1 LFAPAGTSKDI
12 VSMLNKEVNLILKTP
27 EVREKLTSLGITITG
42 GTVDS
47 VEKRI
52 PAEIE
57 KWNRVVK
64 TGNLKFE

>member
-1 LFAPAGTSKDI
+1 
-12 VSMLNKEVNLILKTP
+12 MLNKEVNLILKTP
-27 EVREKLTSLGITITG
+27 EVREKLTSMGITITG

-52 PAEIE
+52 PAEID

-64 TGNLKFE
+64 NGNLKFE

>member
-1 LFAPAGTSKDI
+1 
-12 VSMLNKEVNLILKTP
+12 MLNKEVNQILKTP
-27 EVREKLTSLGITITG
+27 EVREKLISLGITITG

-52 PAEIE
+52 PAEID

-64 TGNLKFE
+64 NGNLKFE